1 LSEDALT
8 TDSPPS
14 SSPPTANIFLRPG
27 DQARLDRLVRAVSEE
42 ASSVALVSDSDAV
55 LDHYGRM
62 LAEELRST
70 AKVAVEIYSPDST
83 DALMDRFNRIL
94 ASMSV
99 SEALKA
105 QGSTAPARL
114 LLVYDGRATGVREMQ
129 LLARLLKDF
138 PGANTRVA
146 LLLHAHAEA
155 GKKIDAFGKRMV
167 RWDVQR
173 PSPEEAQALLTT
185 ATAQGQ
191 GQEAQALLA
200 YLGDQDEASRTMQ
213 ETLRVLA
220 RADEALATPPPVAP
234 VTPNPSAASQAAAAS
249 TLAALTARNARP
261 EPAFQEPVAA
271 ESSMQVD
278 PALAAAALA
287 AARPKKRMP
296 TILLVALVALAASAA
311 LTFWQRLPDDTASK
325 AKAPPVVATGETSGA
340 QTSASA
346 AADAAPAPGTPGAP
360 GASGAAGV
368 ISPAPTPQPA
378 IPTGP
383 LASVTT
389 SPPASPSPSSAP
401 APAAPTKGLVG
412 PVPVPEDSDPAARL
426 AAKVAPAAAPSPAP
440 APSPKS
446 VAASTPPAKSPAS
459 SPAAAAPATSAPV
472 AAPAPAAAAGGR
484 AATANSPAEITSI
497 PAGFYVQHMSSGER
511 EVVEGFWRRNPSLR
525 QARLVELT
533 RIGAEGPNF
542 VLLSGPFA
550 TINQAR
556 AFMNRPGL
564 PKDMWVREASKIRPL
579 LPPSR

>member
-1 LSEDALT
+1 LT
-8 TDSPPS
+8 TDSPLS

-62 LAEELRST
+62 LAEELRSA

-173 PSPEEAQALLTT
+173 PSPEEAQALLTA

-200 YLGDQDEASRTMQ
+200 YIGDQDEASRTMQ

-220 RADEALATPPPVAP
+220 RADEALATPPPAAPVAP
-234 VTPNPSAASQAAAAS
+234 TPSAASQAAAAS
-249 TLAALTARNARP
+249 TLAALTARAARP
-261 EPAFQEPVAA
+261 EPAFQEPAA
-271 ESSMQVD
+271 AASPMQVD

-296 TILLVALVALAASAA
+296 TILVVALVALAASAA

-325 AKAPPVVATGETSGA
+325 AKAPPVAATGETSGT
-340 QTSASA
+340 QTAASV
-346 AADAAPAPGTPGAP
+346 AADAAPPPGNPATV
-360 GASGAAGV
+360 GASGSPGSVGAGPV
-368 ISPAPTPQPA
+368 PEPASPSGPA
-378 IPTGP
+378 GP
-383 LASVTT
+383 LASVAT
-389 SPPASPSPSSAP
+389 SPAASPSTASAP
-401 APAAPTKGLVG
+401 APAPSIPTKGLAG

-426 AAKVAPAAAPSPAP
+426 AAKVATAAAPAP
-440 APSPKS
+440 APTASPKS
-446 VAASTPPAKSPAS
+446 GAASNPPAKSPAPS
-459 SPAAAAPATSAPV
+459 PTTTSPAPS
-472 AAPAPAAAAGGR
+472 APAPAPVAAAGGR
-484 AATANSPAEITSI
+484 PATANSPAEITSI

-511 EVVEGFWRRNPSLR
+511 EVVESFWRRNPSLR

-579 LPPSR
+579 LPPAR

>member
-1 LSEDALT
+1 MT
-8 TDSPPS
+8 TESPTS

-27 DQARLDRLVRAVSEE
+27 DQTRLDRLVRAVSEE
-42 ASSVALVSDSDAV
+42 ASSIALVSESDAV

-62 LAEELRST
+62 LAEELRSV

-146 LLLHAHAEA
+146 LLLRSHAEA
-155 GKKIDAFGKRMV
+155 SKKIDAFGKRMV

-173 PSPEEAQALLTT
+173 PSPEEAQALLTA

-200 YLGDQDEASRTMQ
+200 YIGDQDEASRTMQ

-220 RADEALATPPPVAP
+220 RADEALATPPPPAP
-234 VTPNPSAASQAAAAS
+234 IASNPSPASQAAAAS
-249 TLAALTARNARP
+249 TLAALTARAARA
-261 EPAFQEPVAA
+261 EPALQNSTVA
-271 ESSMQVD
+271 ESPMQVD

-296 TILLVALVALAASAA
+296 TILVVALVALVASAA
-311 LTFWQRLPDDTASK
+311 LTFWQRLPDESASK
-325 AKAPPVVATGETSGA
+325 AKVQSVVATGEPPPLA
-340 QTSASA
+340 PPPASA
-346 AADAAPAPGTPGAP
+346 PADSGTLSATTPAAPTAAAPAP
-360 GASGAAGV
+360 
-368 ISPAPTPQPA
+368 QPIA
-378 IPTGP
+378 E
-383 LASVTT
+383 
-389 SPPASPSPSSAP
+389 PPSAP
-401 APAAPTKGLVG
+401 PKGLVG

-426 AAKVAPAAAPSPAP
+426 AAKAAPVVTPSPAP
-440 APSPKS
+440 A
-446 VAASTPPAKSPAS
+446 
-459 SPAAAAPATSAPV
+459 
-472 AAPAPAAAAGGR
+472 APAAGR
-484 AATANSPAEITSI
+484 PATANSPAEIKSI

-542 VLLSGPFA
+542 VLLSGPFP

-579 LPPSR
+579 LPL

>member
-1 LSEDALT
+1 MT
-8 TDSPPS
+8 TDSPLS
-14 SSPPTANIFLRPG
+14 SSPPTANIFFRPG

-146 LLLHAHAEA
+146 LLLHTHAEA

-173 PSPEEAQALLTT
+173 PSPEEAQALLTS

-220 RADEALATPPPVAP
+220 RADEALATPPPPAFVA
-234 VTPNPSAASQAAAAS
+234 PNPSAASQTAAAS
-249 TLAALTARNARP
+249 TLAALTARAARP
-261 EPAFQEPVAA
+261 EPAFQESAAA
-271 ESSMQVD
+271 ESPMQVD

-287 AARPKKRMP
+287 AVQPKKRMP
-296 TILLVALVALAASAA
+296 TILLVALAALAASAL
-311 LTFWQRLPDDTASK
+311 LTIWQRLPDDSASK
-325 AKAPPVVATGETSGA
+325 TKAPPAVGGA
-340 QTSASA
+340 SPAAQPSASA
-346 AADAAPAPGTPGAP
+346 AADPAPAPGAPGAP
-360 GASGAAGV
+360 GASVASGPAGPAGAG
-368 ISPAPTPQPA
+368 PTPE
-378 IPTGP
+378 
-383 LASVTT
+383 
-389 SPPASPSPSSAP
+389 PASPAGPMASVATSPAASPSSSSAP
-401 APAAPTKGLVG
+401 SPASSVPQKGLVG

-426 AAKVAPAAAPSPAP
+426 AAKVVPAATPSPAP
-440 APSPKS
+440 SASPKS
-446 VAASTPPAKSPAS
+446 VAASSAPAKSQAPS
-459 SPAAAAPATSAPV
+459 AAPAPSPTPAP
-472 AAPAPAAAAGGR
+472 APAPAASAADR
-484 AATANSPAEITSI
+484 PATGNSLAEIKSI

-511 EVVEGFWRRNPSLR
+511 EVVESFWRRNPSLR
-525 QARLVELT
+525 QARLLELT
-533 RIGAEGPNF
+533 RIGADGPNF
-542 VLLSGPFA
+542 VLLSGPFS

-579 LPPSR
+579 LPPAR

>member
-1 LSEDALT
+1 LT
-8 TDSPPS
+8 TDSPLS
-14 SSPPTANIFLRPG
+14 SSPPTANIFFRPG

-173 PSPEEAQALLTT
+173 PSPEEAQALLTA

-220 RADEALATPPPVAP
+220 RADEALATPPPVPA
-234 VTPNPSAASQAAAAS
+234 TPNTNATSQAAAAS
-249 TLAALTARNARP
+249 TLAALTARAARP
-261 EPAFQEPVAA
+261 EPAFQESAAA
-271 ESSMQVD
+271 ESPMQVD

-287 AARPKKRMP
+287 AVQPKKRMP
-296 TILLVALVALAASAA
+296 TILLVALVALAASAL
-311 LTFWQRLPDDTASK
+311 LTIWQRLPDDSASET
-325 AKAPPVVATGETSGA
+325 KAPAVLAGA
-340 QTSASA
+340 SPAAPPLAGSAL
-346 AADAAPAPGTPGAP
+346 DAAPTPGAP
-360 GASGAAGV
+360 GASVASGAA
-368 ISPAPTPQPA
+368 SPAGAGPTPEPA
-378 IPTGP
+378 SPAGP
-383 LASVTT
+383 ASPMSST

-401 APAAPTKGLVG
+401 GPASSVPQKGLVG
-412 PVPVPEDSDPAARL
+412 PVPVPEDADPAARL
-426 AAKVAPAAAPSPAP
+426 AAKVAPAAAPPPAP
-440 APSPKS
+440 SASPKS
-446 VAASTPPAKSPAS
+446 VAASSASAKSTAPS
-459 SPAAAAPATSAPV
+459 AAPAASA
-472 AAPAPAAAAGGR
+472 ADRPAAG
-484 AATANSPAEITSI
+484 NSLAEIKSI

-511 EVVEGFWRRNPSLR
+511 EVVESFWRRNPSLR

-533 RIGAEGPNF
+533 RIGADGPNF
-542 VLLSGPFA
+542 VLLSGPFS

-556 AFMNRPGL
+556 AFMNRAGL

-579 LPPSR
+579 LPAAR

>member
-1 LSEDALT
+1 MT
-8 TDSPPS
+8 TDSPLS
-14 SSPPTANIFLRPG
+14 SSPPTANIFFRPG

-220 RADEALATPPPVAP
+220 RADEALATPPPPAFVA
-234 VTPNPSAASQAAAAS
+234 PNPSAASQTAAAS
-249 TLAALTARNARP
+249 TLAALTARAARP
-261 EPAFQEPVAA
+261 EPAFQESAAA
-271 ESSMQVD
+271 ESPMQVD

-287 AARPKKRMP
+287 AVQPKKRMP
-296 TILLVALVALAASAA
+296 TILLVALVALAASAL
-311 LTFWQRLPDDTASK
+311 LTIWQRLPDDSASET
-325 AKAPPVVATGETSGA
+325 KAPAVLAGA
-340 QTSASA
+340 SPA
-346 AADAAPAPGTPGAP
+346 APPLAGTAPDAAPTPGTPGVP
-360 GASGAAGV
+360 GAA
-368 ISPAPTPQPA
+368 SPAGAGPTPEPA
-378 IPTGP
+378 SPAGP
-383 LASVTT
+383 ASPMAST

-401 APAAPTKGLVG
+401 GPASSVPQKGLVG
-412 PVPVPEDSDPAARL
+412 PVPVPEDADPATRL
-426 AAKVAPAAAPSPAP
+426 AAKVAPAAAPPPAP
-440 APSPKS
+440 SASPKS
-446 VAASTPPAKSPAS
+446 VAASSAPAKSPAPS
-459 SPAAAAPATSAPV
+459 
-472 AAPAPAAAAGGR
+472 AAPAPSPTPAPAASAADR
-484 AATANSPAEITSI
+484 PATGNSPGNSLAEIKSI

-511 EVVEGFWRRNPSLR
+511 EVVESFWRRNPSLR

-533 RIGAEGPNF
+533 RIGADGPNF
-542 VLLSGPFA
+542 VLLSGPFS

-579 LPPSR
+579 LPAAR

>member
-1 LSEDALT
+1 LT
-8 TDSPPS
+8 TDSPLS

-62 LAEELRST
+62 LAEELRSV

-200 YLGDQDEASRTMQ
+200 YIGDQDEASRTMQ

-220 RADEALATPPPVAP
+220 RADEALATPPPAAPVAP
-234 VTPNPSAASQAAAAS
+234 TPSAASQAAAAS

-261 EPAFQEPVAA
+261 EPAFQEPAA
-271 ESSMQVD
+271 AASSMQVD

-296 TILLVALVALAASAA
+296 TILVVALVALAASAA

-325 AKAPPVVATGETSGA
+325 VKAPPVAATGETSGT
-340 QTSASA
+340 QTAASV
-346 AADAAPAPGTPGAP
+346 AADAAPPPGNPATV
-360 GASGAAGV
+360 GASGSPGSVGAGPV
-368 ISPAPTPQPA
+368 PEPASPSGPA
-378 IPTGP
+378 GP
-383 LASVTT
+383 LASVAT
-389 SPPASPSPSSAP
+389 SPAASPSTASAP
-401 APAAPTKGLVG
+401 APAPPVPTKGLAG

-426 AAKVAPAAAPSPAP
+426 AAKVATAAAPAP
-440 APSPKS
+440 APTASPKS
-446 VAASTPPAKSPAS
+446 GAASNPPAKSPAPS
-459 SPAAAAPATSAPV
+459 PTTTSPAPS
-472 AAPAPAAAAGGR
+472 APAPAPVAAAGGR
-484 AATANSPAEITSI
+484 PATANSPAEITSI

-511 EVVEGFWRRNPSLR
+511 EVVESFWRRNPSLR

-579 LPPSR
+579 LPPAR

>member
-1 LSEDALT
+1 M
-8 TDSPPS
+8 
-14 SSPPTANIFLRPG
+14 
-27 DQARLDRLVRAVSEE
+27 
-42 ASSVALVSDSDAV
+42 ALVSDSDAL

-62 LAEELRST
+62 LAEELRAS

-146 LLLHAHAEA
+146 LLLHTHAEA

-167 RWDVQR
+167 RWDVQP

-220 RADEALATPPPVAP
+220 RADEALATPPPAAPVAP
-234 VTPNPSAASQAAAAS
+234 TPSAASQAAAAS
-249 TLAALTARNARP
+249 TLAALTARAARP
-261 EPAFQEPVAA
+261 EPAFQEPAA
-271 ESSMQVD
+271 AASPMQVD

-325 AKAPPVVATGETSGA
+325 AKAPPVAATGETSGA
-340 QTSASA
+340 QTAASV
-346 AADAAPAPGTPGAP
+346 AADAALPPGTPGNP
-360 GASGAAGV
+360 GTEGASGSAGLAGAAPAPAPA
-368 ISPAPTPQPA
+368 SPAGSA
-378 IPTGP
+378 GP
-383 LASVTT
+383 LAPVATT
-389 SPPASPSPSSAP
+389 PAASSSLASAP
-401 APAAPTKGLVG
+401 GPAAPTKGLVG

-426 AAKVAPAAAPSPAP
+426 AAKVATAAAPAP
-440 APSPKS
+440 APSASPKS
-446 VAASTPPAKSPAS
+446 GATTSLPAKSPAP
-459 SPAAAAPATSAPV
+459 SPTAASAAAPAAA
-472 AAPAPAAAAGGR
+472 AAPAPAAVAVAR
-484 AATANSPAEITSI
+484 PATANSPAEITSI

-511 EVVEGFWRRNPSLR
+511 EVVESFWRRNPSLR

-542 VLLSGPFA
+542 VLLSGPFP

-556 AFMNRPGL
+556 AFMNRPGM

-579 LPPSR
+579 LPPAR